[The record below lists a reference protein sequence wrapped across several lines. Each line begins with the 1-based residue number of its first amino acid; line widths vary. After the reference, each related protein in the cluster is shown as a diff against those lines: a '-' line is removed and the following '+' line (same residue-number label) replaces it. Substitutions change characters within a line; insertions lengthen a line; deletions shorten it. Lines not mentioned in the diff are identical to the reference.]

1 MSQKFQ
7 VPAKPWGDKEVK
19 MLMAH
24 QDILSDDVRAEL
36 GLKPLGNKA
45 PEAAAQ
51 TQQQAPQAP
60 QNTPIQTPA
69 QQAPKDGEQK
79 TDAEKENA
87 TVNNTG
93 AQQQK

>member
-36 GLKPLGNKA
+36 GLKPVGNKE

-51 TQQQAPQAP
+51 TQQQAPQ
-60 QNTPIQTPA
+60 NTPSQTPA
-69 QQAPKDGEQK
+69 GQAPKDGEQK
-79 TDAEKENA
+79 TDAEKENS